1 MIKKFYKKVSQ
12 PILLMRHGK
21 TDYNLRF
28 EDKGLVEVHGQL
40 SKIGKEQV
48 LATLQEL
55 QPIIHQPEIKVITSP
70 KRRCY
75 QTADLVISD
84 FESWCKVITEVN
96 KGFRDVDILT
106 LSNHRPSGSYADWES
121 GLSEGETW
129 LDGWQRC
136 DRFFPGEESPSMVF
150 ERVKITYDSL
160 EINSPTMI
168 ICHEEVMLALAE
180 LLELESQRPTY
191 AEAWVIMSS

>member
-1 MIKKFYKKVSQ
+1 MIKKFHAKVSQ

-21 TDYNLRF
+21 TDYNFRF
-28 EDKGLVEVHGQL
+28 EDRGLVEVHGQL
-40 SKIGKEQV
+40 SEIGRAQILTTIRELHKIID
-48 LATLQEL
+48 
-55 QPIIHQPEIKVITSP
+55 QPVIRVITSP

-84 FESWCKVITEVN
+84 FESRCKVITEVN
-96 KGFRDVDILT
+96 EGFRDVDILT
-106 LSNHRPSGSYADWES
+106 RSKHRPSGSYADWES

-129 LDGWQRC
+129 LNGWHRC

-168 ICHEEVMLALAE
+168 VCHEEVMLALAE
-180 LLELESQRPTY
+180 LLELEVQRPRY
-191 AEAWVIMSS
+191 AEAWVITSS